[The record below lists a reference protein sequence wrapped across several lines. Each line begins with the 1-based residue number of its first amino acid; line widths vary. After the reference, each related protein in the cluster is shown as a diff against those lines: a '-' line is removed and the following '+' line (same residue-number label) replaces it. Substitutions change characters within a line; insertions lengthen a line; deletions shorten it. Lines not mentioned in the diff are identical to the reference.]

1 MNLKINKARRE
12 APRRNVMESKHTE
25 AAPDRR
31 AEDGGALAPVRSPE
45 GGGGLGPFG
54 SPK

>member
-1 MNLKINKARRE
+1 MRE

-31 AEDGGALAPVRSPE
+31 AEDGGLGVFAFHDVPSRCFAPRFVY
-45 GGGGLGPFG
+45 F
-54 SPK
+54 

>member
-31 AEDGGALAPVRSPE
+31 AEIFKKVAPSRRFALRFVY
-45 GGGGLGPFG
+45 F
-54 SPK
+54 